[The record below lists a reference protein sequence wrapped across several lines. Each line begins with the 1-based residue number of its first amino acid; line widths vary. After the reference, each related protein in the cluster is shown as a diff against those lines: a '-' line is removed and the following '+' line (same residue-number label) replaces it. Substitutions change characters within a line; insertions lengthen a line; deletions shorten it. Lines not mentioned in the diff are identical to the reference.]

1 MERILIIGCPG
12 AGKSTLARQMAEKL
26 DLPLIHLDSL
36 FWLPGWVE
44 RDKGEFDALLAE
56 ELGKPQWIIDG
67 NYGRTLSA
75 RLEACDTVILL
86 DFGRFACL
94 RGVLKRVITQRG
106 KVRPDMGAGCPER
119 FDRAFLK
126 YVWSF
131 RKTQRN
137 KLFAKLAAAPD
148 SVSRIVLKRRRRVKA
163 FLKSL

>member
-12 AGKSTLARQMAEKL
+12 AGKSTLSRQMAEKL

-36 FWLPGWVE
+36 FWLPGWKE
-44 RDKGEFDALLAE
+44 RDKGEFDALLAA
-56 ELGKPQWIIDG
+56 ELDKPQWIMDG
-67 NYGRTLSA
+67 NYGRTLA
-75 RLEACDTVILL
+75 TRLEFCDTVIFL

-119 FDRAFLK
+119 FDWTFLK

-131 RKTQRN
+131 RKSQRD
-137 KLFAKLAAAPD
+137 KLYAKLSASPD
-148 SVSRIVLKRRRRVKA
+148 AVSRIILKNRRQVKK
-163 FLKSL
+163 FLESL

>member
-12 AGKSTLARQMAEKL
+12 AGKSTLARQLAEKL

-36 FWLPGWVE
+36 FWLPGWKE

-67 NYGRTLSA
+67 NYGRTLA
-75 RLEACDTVILL
+75 TRLEFCDTVIFL

-94 RGVLKRVITQRG
+94 RGVLTRVWTQRG
-106 KVRPDMGAGCPER
+106 KVRPDMGEGCPER
-119 FDRAFLK
+119 FDWTFFK

-131 RKTQRN
+131 RKTNRD
-137 KLFAKLAAAPD
+137 KLYAKLSASPD
-148 SVSRIVLKRRRRVKA
+148 SVSRIILKTRRQVKR
-163 FLKSL
+163 FLASL